1 MKRHLALAALT
12 LMVGGCAV
20 QPIRLQDRA
29 AESYQVSV
37 KTMIVDNLATETKI
51 EVSDIVY
58 VNGWAPAH
66 AGFRP
71 PLHESFVAKVRN
83 SIVARGMSGR
93 VDVAVL
99 RVGFFLEKDI
109 ADDIV
114 FVGLF
119 MLGRERGFKC
129 DADVN
134 VKTESDSRRITLSH
148 EVTTHPC
155 YQRHVRPERSE
166 WPPAGCSPDSPWTA
180 DSLRFG
186 NRLRRTCGCG
196 SILRLSA

>member
-1 MKRHLALAALT
+1 MGHARIRGSRGWVTARGHPAAALT

-148 EVTTHPC
+148 EIRRSYFDDQEEMRQFTESCQSDP
-155 YQRHVRPERSE
+155 VRQL
-166 WPPAGCSPDSPWTA
+166 A
-180 DSLRFG
+180 DLIRKSV
-186 NRLRRTCGCG
+186 
-196 SILRLSA
+196 